1 MLRNFY
7 LGHQLNRFS
16 ESTTNL
22 SKFESATLSS
32 LNVGLLEIEIAV
44 GQSVHAR
51 IALVLQK
58 IREMP
63 SGVFDVIV
71 LPELWAEGAF
81 DLEACQKSDVEI
93 QIKTLNQ
100 IADLA
105 KSKGVYI
112 HAGTF
117 PIESTSGRMCN
128 TAVIFSPIVDQEI
141 RYEKIHLFGFDE
153 GEKTVFES
161 GSSVVCLDISGIRIG
176 ISTCYDLRFS
186 ELYLQQIR
194 LGARILLLSA
204 SWPKMRIE
212 QWKALLI
219 ARAIEGQAYVI
230 ACNATGISGKVELG
244 GCSMAIDPYGNV
256 MLLEKHSGFLKCT
269 LDLDILDGYRE
280 VFPMLQDRHM

>member
-1 MLRNFY
+1 VLRNFY
-7 LGHQLNRFS
+7 LDHRLNRFS

-22 SKFESATLSS
+22 SKIESASLCS
-32 LNVGLLEIEIAV
+32 LNIGFLEIEIAK
-44 GQSVHAR
+44 GQSVDAR
-51 IALVLQK
+51 IAHVLQK
-58 IREMP
+58 LREMP
-63 SGVFDVIV
+63 YGVFDVIV
-71 LPELWAEGAF
+71 LPELWTEGAF
-81 DLEACQKSDVEI
+81 DLEACKKTDVKI
-93 QIKTLNQ
+93 QVKTLKQ

-105 KSKGVYI
+105 RSKGVYI

-117 PIESTSGRMCN
+117 PIKSTSGRLCN
-128 TAVIFSPIVDQEI
+128 TAVIFSPILDQEI

-161 GSSVVCLDISGIRIG
+161 GSRVVCLDISGIRIG

-194 LGARILLLSA
+194 SGAKVLLLSA
-204 SWPKMRIE
+204 SWPRMRIE

-219 ARAIEGQAYVI
+219 ARAIEGQAYVV

-256 MLLEKHSGFLKCT
+256 MQLEKQSGFLKCT
-269 LDLDILDGYRE
+269 LDLDILDQYRE
-280 VFPMLQDRHM
+280 VFPMLQDRRM